1 MEIATINGPRALRL
15 DKEIGSIEVGKKADL
30 IALDMNRIETLPIN
44 NLFSS
49 IVYSAG
55 RDQYRFEVE
64 FSVELPMFGWKE
76 GV

>member
-1 MEIATINGPRALRL
+1 MATINGARALRL

-30 IALDMNRIETLPIN
+30 IALDMNRIETLPLN

-55 RDQYRFEVE
+55 RDQYGFEGE
-64 FSVELPMFGWKE
+64 FSVG
-76 GV
+76 

>member
-1 MEIATINGPRALRL
+1 MATINGARALRL

-30 IALDMNRIETLPIN
+30 IALDMNRIETLPLN

-55 RDQYRFEVE
+55 RDQYIFEVE

>member
-1 MEIATINGPRALRL
+1 MATINGARALRL

-30 IALDMNRIETLPIN
+30 IALDMNRIETLPLN

>member
-1 MEIATINGPRALRL
+1 MRL

>member
-1 MEIATINGPRALRL
+1 MATINGARALRL

>member
-1 MEIATINGPRALRL
+1 MATINGARALRL

-30 IALDMNRIETLPIN
+30 IALDMNRIETLPLN

-64 FSVELPMFGWKE
+64 FSVELLMFGWKE

>member
-1 MEIATINGPRALRL
+1 MATINGARALRL

-55 RDQYRFEVE
+55 RDQYRFELE

>member
-1 MEIATINGPRALRL
+1 MATINGARALRL

-30 IALDMNRIETLPIN
+30 IALDMNRIETLPII